1 MGALRRFVPGT
12 IAGQITGLVVAA
24 VLLGLI
30 LASGVFLYLI
40 SQEQAGGNRDI
51 LVAIRA
57 AHIAA
62 VTREALSATSQERMS
77 LILRRPHPGSVEVRL
92 VSTDGLAPWEKSGPD
107 TRFID
112 AVAESLHDNWG
123 FEPLRRVSQSHDEN
137 SIFLDVGGHRALQ
150 FEASSYSGLHN
161 LVFVQTIGALAI
173 ITLSILFLSV
183 YAVRWIVSP
192 LSSIASAARDFGRAA
207 GADEDDLGV
216 GGPREIE
223 EVAQA
228 LNDMRRRVRALV
240 NERTQMLV
248 AISHDLR
255 TPLTRLRLRA
265 ERVRDEPLRAAMM
278 QDIGKVGDMLTETL
292 AYVREGSQREQ
303 PSLSDLPSLLETI
316 AAEFSDVGHK
326 VCYRGPDR
334 LAFAGRAQAIGRA
347 VTNVV
352 ENGTKFGSH
361 VEIALRSLGHG
372 MVEIQVDDD
381 GPGISPALLG
391 RVFEPF
397 FKGDSARSVEG
408 RGGFGL
414 GLSIAR
420 DIVERHG
427 GAIELVN
434 REPHGVSV
442 RTTFK
447 PLQLL
452 PAWEATSAA

>member
-1 MGALRRFVPGT
+1 MGALRRFTPGT
-12 IAGQITGLVVAA
+12 IAGQITGLVVVA
-24 VLLGLI
+24 VLLGVV
-30 LASGVFLYLI
+30 LASGVLLYLI
-40 SQEQAGGNRDI
+40 SQEQVGGNRDI
-51 LVAIRA
+51 LVAVRA

-62 VTREALSATSQERMS
+62 VAREAQSANSQERMS
-77 LILRRPHPGSVEVRL
+77 LILRRPHPGSVDVGL
-92 VSTDGLAPWEKSGPD
+92 VSAEGLAPWIKPAPD
-107 TRFID
+107 SRFID
-112 AVAESLHDNWG
+112 AVAESLRDNWG
-123 FEPLRRVSQSHDEN
+123 FEPLRRVSQSDDEN
-137 SIFLDVGGHRALQ
+137 SIFLDVGGHKALQ
-150 FEASSYSGLHN
+150 FEASPHGGLHN
-161 LVFVQTIGALAI
+161 LLFVQTIGALAI

-192 LSSIASAARDFGRAA
+192 LSSIASAARDFGRA
-207 GADEDDLGV
+207 GADEGELGV

-223 EVAQA
+223 EAAQA

-255 TPLTRLRLRA
+255 TPLTCLRLRA
-265 ERVRDEPLRAAMM
+265 ERVRDEPLRAAML
-278 QDIGKVGDMLTETL
+278 QDIGKVGEMLTETL
-292 AYVREGSQREQ
+292 AYVREGGQREQ
-303 PSLSDLPSLLETI
+303 PSLTDLPSLLETI

-326 VCYRGPDR
+326 VSYRGPDR

-352 ENGTKFGSH
+352 ENGTKFGSQ
-361 VEIALRSLGHG
+361 VEIALRSLDHG
-372 MVEIQVDDD
+372 VVEIQVDDD
-381 GPGISPALLG
+381 GPGISSALLG

-427 GAIELVN
+427 GVIELVN
-434 REPHGVSV
+434 RAPHGLSV

-447 PLQLL
+447 PLQLM
-452 PAWEATSAA
+452 PAWETTSAA